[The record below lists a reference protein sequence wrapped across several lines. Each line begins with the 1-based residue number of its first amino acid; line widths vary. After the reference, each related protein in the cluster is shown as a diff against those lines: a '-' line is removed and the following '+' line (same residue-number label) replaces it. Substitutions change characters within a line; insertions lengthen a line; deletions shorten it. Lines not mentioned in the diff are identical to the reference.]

1 MSPAAKLWRVETTG
15 RVQDFLTARVLL
27 RMRRYMPWRSGETA
41 SALTMQQSPSMIV
54 VNAPYARYLYY
65 GMKMRDPNGGGP
77 FPIKDANGEF
87 QGEFRYRKGAH
98 PVATGVPLNSLG
110 MEQQGTVSADAILE
124 RRRGLVDEAQDLI
137 DARQELGHP
146 GNGWFKYQ
154 FETKGNLTEIH
165 LMDNGGAEIPKVYVV
180 SKLTSTEL
188 QYYEKDHK
196 NIKFSFSKVVTAK

>member
-1 MSPAAKLWRVETTG
+1 MLVRVNARINPPERIMQGLGVETTG

-98 PVATGVPLNSLG
+98 PVATGVPLNYTHTTNPFAGPYWDRTLVQHEGAQISQ
-110 MEQQGTVSADAILE
+110 EVAEYA
-124 RRRGLVDEAQDLI
+124 RRLRN
-137 DARQELGHP
+137 R
-146 GNGWFKYQ
+146 
-154 FETKGNLTEIH
+154 
-165 LMDNGGAEIPKVYVV
+165 
-180 SKLTSTEL
+180 
-188 QYYEKDHK
+188 
-196 NIKFSFSKVVTAK
+196 